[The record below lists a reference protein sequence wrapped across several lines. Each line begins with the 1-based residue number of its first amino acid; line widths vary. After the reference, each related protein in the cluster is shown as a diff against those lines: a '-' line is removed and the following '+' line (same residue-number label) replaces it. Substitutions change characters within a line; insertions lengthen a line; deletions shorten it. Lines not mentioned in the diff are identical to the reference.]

1 MGQSVIE
8 MTEGMGFDMMT
19 GKLGRV
25 LKTAMDNC
33 SGLRRDHG
41 GGGSTMKTL
50 ITAAVLGLGL
60 YLTNSSTV
68 FADGWGWFKPA
79 QGRWGLLTPEQRRA
93 YQACL
98 NAAWVYDYCRENS
111 RSVSAC
117 IIANGGANFPMEGY
131 RFTHEYCWY
140 AAQNLN

>member
-1 MGQSVIE
+1 MV
-8 MTEGMGFDMMT
+8 MTEGMGFDMMMGKFGKVLRTAIGDCGVYDGIMGT
-19 GKLGRV
+19 GVAL
-25 LKTAMDNC
+25 
-33 SGLRRDHG
+33 
-41 GGGSTMKTL
+41 TMKSF
-50 ITAAVLGLGL
+50 ITAAVLGFGL
-60 YLTNSSTV
+60 CLTNTSMV

-98 NAAWVYDYCRENS
+98 NAAWVYDYCSENA

-117 IIANGGANFPMEGY
+117 IIANGGANFPMDGY

-140 AAQNLN
+140 AAQSLN